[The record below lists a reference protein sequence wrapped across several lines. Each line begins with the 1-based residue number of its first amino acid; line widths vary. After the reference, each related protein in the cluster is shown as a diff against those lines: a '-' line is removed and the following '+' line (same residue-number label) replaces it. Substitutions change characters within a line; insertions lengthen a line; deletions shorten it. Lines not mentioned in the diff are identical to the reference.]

1 MHTADAIRKLG
12 FKRWYEKA
20 LIRSH
25 AHLVTCFLGMTLA
38 IAGVEMV
45 GQHGGFGH
53 TLWGTAAGMAG
64 IALTF
69 FGWHHYHRILRL
81 AEHLGAGATCKSC
94 GTYAAFTLLA
104 ASADTP
110 ELTDSTPEA
119 DTVWLKVKC
128 RHCGNEWTI

>member
-1 MHTADAIRKLG
+1 MRTADAIRELG

-25 AHLVTCFLGMTLA
+25 AHFVTCFLGMTLA

-45 GQHGGFGH
+45 GQHGNLGH
-53 TLWGTAAGMAG
+53 TLWGLAVAIAGASL
-64 IALTF
+64 AF
-69 FGWHHYHRILRL
+69 FGWHNYHRILQL
-81 AEHLGAGATCKSC
+81 AEHLGAGATCRSC

-104 ASADTP
+104 ASAEQPEAAGDTP
-110 ELTDSTPEA
+110 DA

>member
-1 MHTADAIRKLG
+1 MQTALG

-38 IAGVEMV
+38 IAGAEIV
-45 GQHGGFGH
+45 GQHRNLGY
-53 TLWGTAAGMAG
+53 TLWGLAVGGGG

-69 FGWHHYHRILRL
+69 LGWHHYHRILQL
-81 AEHLGAGATCKSC
+81 AEHLGARATCKSC

-104 ASADTP
+104 ASAEQDETAGGTP
-110 ELTDSTPEA
+110 DA
-119 DTVWLKVKC
+119 DAVWRKVKC
-128 RHCGNEWTI
+128 RRCGNEWTI